1 MAIELHEKVRHNGEI
16 FLSGEIIEK
25 IEKVE
30 AKRLV
35 SLGVASFVREIPSLS
50 PNENKDSDED
60 IPLSRDTDDDYKA
73 LDEDYTHEELKE
85 MALTVD
91 GLEFK
96 SNILKK
102 DLIHLIIESG
112 KVEAFFEEEA

>member
-1 MAIELHEKVRHNGEI
+1 MTIIRGIYHIWHKDRKFVP
-16 FLSGEIIEK
+16 GEIITS
-25 IEKVE
+25 IDDSS
-30 AKRLV
+30 AQQLV
-35 SLGVASFVREIPSLS
+35 KDGAALFVNEPVIQPPKETIPLS
-50 PNENKDSDED
+50 PIENKDEE
-60 IPLSRDTDDDYKA
+60 DDYKA
-73 LDEDYTHEELKE
+73 LDEGYTHEELKE

-102 DLIHLIIESG
+102 DLIHLIIDSG